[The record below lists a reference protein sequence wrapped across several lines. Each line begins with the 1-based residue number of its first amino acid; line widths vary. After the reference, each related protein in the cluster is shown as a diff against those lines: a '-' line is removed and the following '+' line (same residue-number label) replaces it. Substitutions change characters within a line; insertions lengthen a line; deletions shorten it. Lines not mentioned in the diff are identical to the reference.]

1 MIDRSALA
9 STVKQKS
16 PLTLEQIEKLFG
28 GEITAEN
35 KAAVWRFLS
44 MAPNQQQ
51 SIWQVYCVTRHLTD
65 RFTVEAVR

>member
-1 MIDRSALA
+1 MIDRTALSAA
-9 STVKQKS
+9 VKQKS

-35 KAAVWRFLS
+35 KIAVWRFLS
-44 MAPNQQQ
+44 MAESQQL